1 MAFDTFDEGV
11 TLGGLRSKNEI
22 RILICYLLNCVK
34 ENMDKE
40 LVVQA
45 ITIDELANYFEVNAA
60 FDDLIKNGNIN
71 IKESE
76 IADGEQTYELTD
88 NGKMIANQLESVLS
102 YTVKEKV
109 YIRAIQLLGEKKKQR
124 ENSVEIKKTENG
136 FDVICKISGGDM
148 DLLSFTLYAPNFEQA
163 MVMKNNFY
171 DSPST
176 VYKVMLALMT
186 KDKENVG
193 EALEELYGVL

>member
-11 TLGGLRSKNEI
+11 TLGGLRSKHEI
-22 RILICYLLNCVK
+22 RILICYLLSCVK

-45 ITIDELANYFEVNAA
+45 LTFDELANYFEVSAA
-60 FDDLIKNGNIN
+60 FDDLIKNGNI
-71 IKESE
+71 KESE
-76 IADGEQTYELTD
+76 IVDETQTYELTD
-88 NGKMIANQLESVLS
+88 NGKMIANQLESTLS

-109 YIRAIQLLGEKKKQR
+109 YVRAIQLLGEKKKRR
-124 ENSVEIKKTENG
+124 ENSVDIKKTENG

-148 DLLSFTLYAPNFEQA
+148 DLLSFTLYAPTFEQA
-163 MVMKNNFY
+163 TVMKKNFF

-193 EALEELYGVL
+193 EALEELYGIL

>member
-11 TLGGLRSKNEI
+11 TLGGVRSKNEI
-22 RILICYLLNCVK
+22 RILICYLLYCVK

-45 ITIDELANYFEVNAA
+45 ITIDELANYFEVSAA
-60 FDDLIKNGNIN
+60 FDDLIKNGNI
-71 IKESE
+71 KESE
-76 IADGEQTYELTD
+76 IVDGTQTYELTD
-88 NGKMIANQLESVLS
+88 NGKMIANQLESILS
-102 YTVKEKV
+102 YTVKDKV
-109 YIRAIQLLGEKKKQR
+109 YVRAIQLLGEKKKRR
-124 ENSVEIKKTENG
+124 ENSVDIKKTENG

-148 DLLSFTLYAPNFEQA
+148 DLLTFTLYAPNFEQA
-163 MVMKNNFY
+163 MVMKKNFF
-171 DSPST
+171 DNPST

>member
-11 TLGGLRSKNEI
+11 TLGGVRSKNEI
-22 RILICYLLNCVK
+22 RILICYLLYCVK

-45 ITIDELANYFEVNAA
+45 ITIDELANYFEVSAA
-60 FDDLIKNGNIN
+60 FDDLIKNGNI
-71 IKESE
+71 KESE
-76 IADGEQTYELTD
+76 IVDGTQTYELTD
-88 NGKMIANQLESVLS
+88 NGKMIANQLESILS
-102 YTVKEKV
+102 YTVKEKAYV
-109 YIRAIQLLGEKKKQR
+109 KAIQLLGEKKKRR
-124 ENSVEIKKTENG
+124 ENSVDIKKTENG

-148 DLLSFTLYAPNFEQA
+148 DLLTFTLYAPTFEQA
-163 MVMKNNFY
+163 MVMKKNFF
-171 DSPST
+171 DNPST

>member
-11 TLGGLRSKNEI
+11 TLGGVRSKNEI

-45 ITIDELANYFEVNAA
+45 ITIDELANYFEVSAA
-60 FDDLIKNGNIN
+60 FDDLIKNGNI
-71 IKESE
+71 KESE
-76 IADGEQTYELTD
+76 IIDGIQTYELTD
-88 NGKMIANQLESVLS
+88 NGKMIANQLESILS
-102 YTVKEKV
+102 YTVKEKA
-109 YIRAIQLLGEKKKQR
+109 YAKAIQLLGEKKKRR
-124 ENSVEIKKTENG
+124 ENSVDIKKTENG

-148 DLLSFTLYAPNFEQA
+148 DLLTFTLYAPTFEQA
-163 MVMKNNFY
+163 MLMKKNFF
-171 DSPST
+171 DNPST

>member
-11 TLGGLRSKNEI
+11 TLGGVRSKNEI

-45 ITIDELANYFEVNAA
+45 ITIEELANYFEVSAA
-60 FDDLIKNGNIN
+60 FDDLIKNGNI
-71 IKESE
+71 KESD
-76 IADGEQTYELTD
+76 IVDGLQTYELTD

-102 YTVKEKV
+102 YTVKDKV
-109 YIRAIQLLGEKKKQR
+109 YVRAIQLLGEKKKRR
-124 ENSVEIKKTENG
+124 ENSVDIKKTENG

-148 DLLSFTLYAPNFEQA
+148 DLLTFTLYAPTFEQA
-163 MVMKNNFY
+163 MVMKKNFF
-171 DSPST
+171 DNPST

>member
-11 TLGGLRSKNEI
+11 TLGGVRSKNEI
-22 RILICYLLNCVK
+22 RILICYLLSCVK

-45 ITIDELANYFEVNAA
+45 ITIDELANYFEVSAA
-60 FDDLIKNGNIN
+60 FDDLIKNGNI
-71 IKESE
+71 KESE
-76 IADGEQTYELTD
+76 IVDGTQTYELTD
-88 NGKMIANQLESVLS
+88 NGKMIANQLESILS
-102 YTVKEKV
+102 YTVKEKAYV
-109 YIRAIQLLGEKKKQR
+109 KAIQLLGEKKKRR
-124 ENSVEIKKTENG
+124 ENSVDIKKTENG

-148 DLLSFTLYAPNFEQA
+148 DLLSFTLYAPTFEQA
-163 MVMKNNFY
+163 MVMKKNFF
-171 DSPST
+171 DNPST

>member
-11 TLGGLRSKNEI
+11 MPGGIRSKNEI
-22 RILICYLLNCVK
+22 RILICYLFNSVK

-40 LVVQA
+40 LIIQS
-45 ITIDELANYFEVNAA
+45 IMKEELANYFEISSA
-60 FDDLIKNGNIN
+60 FDDLITNGNL
-71 IKESE
+71 KESE
-76 IADGEQTYELTD
+76 ITDGIQTFELTE
-88 NGKMIANQLESVLS
+88 NGKMIANQLETALA
-102 YTVKEKV
+102 YTVKEKAYV
-109 YIRAIQLLGEKKKQR
+109 CAVKLLAEKKKQR
-124 ENSVEIKKTENG
+124 ENSVEIKKTEKG
-136 FDVICKISGGDM
+136 FDVICKVSGGDM
-148 DLLSFTLYAPNFEQA
+148 DLLSFTLYAPSFEQA
-163 MVMKNNFY
+163 LIIKKNFY

>member
-11 TLGGLRSKNEI
+11 TLGGVRSKNEI
-22 RILICYLLNCVK
+22 KILICYLLSCVK

-45 ITIDELANYFEVNAA
+45 ITIDELANYFEVSAA
-60 FDDLIKNGNIN
+60 FDDLIKNGNI
-71 IKESE
+71 KESE
-76 IADGEQTYELTD
+76 IVDETQTYELTD
-88 NGKMIANQLESVLS
+88 NGKMIANQLESILS
-102 YTVKEKV
+102 YTVKEKAYV
-109 YIRAIQLLGEKKKQR
+109 KAIQLLGEKKKRR
-124 ENSVEIKKTENG
+124 ENSVDIKKTENG

-148 DLLSFTLYAPNFEQA
+148 DLLTFTLYAPTFEQA
-163 MVMKNNFY
+163 MVMKKNFF
-171 DSPST
+171 DNPST

>member
-11 TLGGLRSKNEI
+11 TLGGVRSKNEI

-45 ITIDELANYFEVNAA
+45 ITIEELANYFEVSAA
-60 FDDLIKNGNIN
+60 FDDLIKNGNI
-71 IKESE
+71 KESE
-76 IADGEQTYELTD
+76 IVDGLQTYELTD

-102 YTVKEKV
+102 YTVKEKAYV
-109 YIRAIQLLGEKKKQR
+109 SAIKLLGEKKKHR

-148 DLLSFTLYAPNFEQA
+148 DLLSFTLYAPNYEQA
-163 MVMKNNFY
+163 MVMKKNFY

>member
-11 TLGGLRSKNEI
+11 TLGGVRSKNEI
-22 RILICYLLNCVK
+22 KILICYLLSCVK

-45 ITIDELANYFEVNAA
+45 ITIDELANYFEVSAA
-60 FDDLIKNGNIN
+60 FDDLIKNGNI
-71 IKESE
+71 KESE
-76 IADGEQTYELTD
+76 IVDGTQTYELTD
-88 NGKMIANQLESVLS
+88 NGQMIANQLESILS
-102 YTVKEKV
+102 YTVKEKAYV
-109 YIRAIQLLGEKKKQR
+109 KAIQLLGEKKKRR
-124 ENSVEIKKTENG
+124 ENSVDIKKTENG

-148 DLLSFTLYAPNFEQA
+148 DLLTFTLYAPTFEQA
-163 MVMKNNFY
+163 MVMKKNFF
-171 DSPST
+171 DNPST

>member
-11 TLGGLRSKNEI
+11 TLGGVRSKNEI
-22 RILICYLLNCVK
+22 RILICYLLSCVK

-40 LVVQA
+40 LVVHA
-45 ITIDELANYFEVNAA
+45 ITIDELANYFEVSAA
-60 FDDLIKNGNIN
+60 FDDLIKNGNI
-71 IKESE
+71 KESE
-76 IADGEQTYELTD
+76 IVDGTQTYELTD
-88 NGKMIANQLESVLS
+88 NGKMIANQLESILS
-102 YTVKEKV
+102 YTVKEKAYV
-109 YIRAIQLLGEKKKQR
+109 KAIQLLGEKKKRR
-124 ENSVEIKKTENG
+124 ENSVDIKKTENG

-148 DLLSFTLYAPNFEQA
+148 DLLTFTLYAPTFEQA
-163 MVMKNNFY
+163 MVMKKNFF
-171 DSPST
+171 DNPST

>member
-11 TLGGLRSKNEI
+11 TLGGVRSKNEI
-22 RILICYLLNCVK
+22 RILICYLLSCVK

-45 ITIDELANYFEVNAA
+45 ITIDKLANYFEVSAA
-60 FDDLIKNGNIN
+60 FDDLIKNGNI
-71 IKESE
+71 KESE
-76 IADGEQTYELTD
+76 IVDGTQTYELTD
-88 NGKMIANQLESVLS
+88 NGKMIANQLESILS
-102 YTVKEKV
+102 YTVKEKAYV
-109 YIRAIQLLGEKKKQR
+109 KAIQLLGEKKKRR
-124 ENSVEIKKTENG
+124 ENSVDIKKTENG

-148 DLLSFTLYAPNFEQA
+148 DLLTFTLYAPTFEQA
-163 MVMKNNFY
+163 MVMKKNFF
-171 DSPST
+171 DNPST

>member
-11 TLGGLRSKNEI
+11 TLGGVRSKNEI
-22 RILICYLLNCVK
+22 RILICYLLSCVK

-45 ITIDELANYFEVNAA
+45 ITIDELANYFEVSAA
-60 FDDLIKNGNIN
+60 FDDLIKNGNI
-71 IKESE
+71 KESE
-76 IADGEQTYELTD
+76 IVDGTPTYELTD
-88 NGKMIANQLESVLS
+88 NGQMIANQLESILS
-102 YTVKEKV
+102 YTVKEKAYV
-109 YIRAIQLLGEKKKQR
+109 KAIQLLGEKKKRR
-124 ENSVEIKKTENG
+124 ENSVDIKKTENG

-148 DLLSFTLYAPNFEQA
+148 DLLTFTLYAPTFEQA
-163 MVMKNNFY
+163 MVMKKNFF
-171 DSPST
+171 DNPST

>member
-11 TLGGLRSKNEI
+11 TLGGVRSKNEI
-22 RILICYLLNCVK
+22 RILICYLLSCVK

-45 ITIDELANYFEVNAA
+45 ITIDELANYFEVSAA
-60 FDDLIKNGNIN
+60 FDDLIKNGNI
-71 IKESE
+71 KESE
-76 IADGEQTYELTD
+76 IVDGTQTYELTD
-88 NGKMIANQLESVLS
+88 NGKMIANQLESILS
-102 YTVKEKV
+102 YTVKEKAYV
-109 YIRAIQLLGEKKKQR
+109 KAIQLLGEKKKRR
-124 ENSVEIKKTENG
+124 ENSVDIKKTENG

-148 DLLSFTLYAPNFEQA
+148 DLLTFTLYAPTFEQA
-163 MVMKNNFY
+163 MVMKKNFF
-171 DSPST
+171 DNPST

>member
-11 TLGGLRSKNEI
+11 TLGGVRSKNEI
-22 RILICYLLNCVK
+22 RILICYLLSCVK

-45 ITIDELANYFEVNAA
+45 ITIDELANYFEVSAA
-60 FDDLIKNGNIN
+60 FDDLIKNGNI
-71 IKESE
+71 KESE
-76 IADGEQTYELTD
+76 IVDGIQTYELTD
-88 NGKMIANQLESVLS
+88 NGQMIANQLESILS
-102 YTVKEKV
+102 YTVKEKAYV
-109 YIRAIQLLGEKKKQR
+109 KAIQLLGEKKKRR
-124 ENSVEIKKTENG
+124 ENSVDIKKTENG

-148 DLLSFTLYAPNFEQA
+148 DLLTFTLYAPTFEQA
-163 MVMKNNFY
+163 MVMKKNFF
-171 DSPST
+171 DNPST

>member
-11 TLGGLRSKNEI
+11 TLGGVRSKNEI
-22 RILICYLLNCVK
+22 RILICYLLSCVK

-45 ITIDELANYFEVNAA
+45 ITIDELANYFEVSAA
-60 FDDLIKNGNIN
+60 FDDLIKNGNI
-71 IKESE
+71 KESE
-76 IADGEQTYELTD
+76 IVDGTQTYELTD
-88 NGKMIANQLESVLS
+88 NGKMIANQLESILS
-102 YTVKEKV
+102 YTVKDKV
-109 YIRAIQLLGEKKKQR
+109 YVRAIQLLGEKKKRR
-124 ENSVEIKKTENG
+124 ENSVDIKKTENG

-148 DLLSFTLYAPNFEQA
+148 DLLTFTLYAPTFEQA
-163 MVMKNNFY
+163 MVMKKNFY

>member
-11 TLGGLRSKNEI
+11 TLGGVRSKNEI
-22 RILICYLLNCVK
+22 RILICYLLSCVK

-45 ITIDELANYFEVNAA
+45 ITIDELANYFEVSAA
-60 FDDLIKNGNIN
+60 FDDLIKNGNI
-71 IKESE
+71 KESE
-76 IADGEQTYELTD
+76 IVDGTQTYELTD
-88 NGKMIANQLESVLS
+88 NGQMIANQLESILS
-102 YTVKEKV
+102 YTVKEKAYV
-109 YIRAIQLLGEKKKQR
+109 KAIQLLGEKKKRR
-124 ENSVEIKKTENG
+124 ENSVDIKKTENG

-148 DLLSFTLYAPNFEQA
+148 DLLTFTLYAPTFEQA
-163 MVMKNNFY
+163 MVMKKNFF
-171 DSPST
+171 DNPST

>member
-11 TLGGLRSKNEI
+11 TLGGVRSKNEI
-22 RILICYLLNCVK
+22 KILICYLLSCVK

-45 ITIDELANYFEVNAA
+45 ITIDELANYFEVSAA
-60 FDDLIKNGNIN
+60 FDDLIKNGNI
-71 IKESE
+71 KESE
-76 IADGEQTYELTD
+76 IVDGTQTYELTD
-88 NGKMIANQLESVLS
+88 NGQMIANQLESILS
-102 YTVKEKV
+102 YTVKEKAYV
-109 YIRAIQLLGEKKKQR
+109 KAIQLLGEKKKRR
-124 ENSVEIKKTENG
+124 ENSVDIKKTENG

-148 DLLSFTLYAPNFEQA
+148 DLLTFKLYAPTFEQA
-163 MVMKNNFY
+163 MVMKKNFF
-171 DSPST
+171 DNPST

>member
-11 TLGGLRSKNEI
+11 TLGGVRSKNEI

-45 ITIDELANYFEVNAA
+45 ITIDELANYFEVSAA
-60 FDDLIKNGNIN
+60 FDDLIKNGNI
-71 IKESE
+71 KESE
-76 IADGEQTYELTD
+76 IVDGTQTYELTD
-88 NGKMIANQLESVLS
+88 NGKMIANQLESILS
-102 YTVKEKV
+102 YTVKDKV
-109 YIRAIQLLGEKKKQR
+109 YVRAIQLLGEKKKRR
-124 ENSVEIKKTENG
+124 ENSVDIKKTQNG

-163 MVMKNNFY
+163 MVMKKNFF
-171 DSPST
+171 DNPST

>member
-11 TLGGLRSKNEI
+11 TLGGVRSKNEI
-22 RILICYLLNCVK
+22 RILICYLLYCVK

-45 ITIDELANYFEVNAA
+45 ITIDELANYFEVSAA
-60 FDDLIKNGNIN
+60 FDDLIKNGNI
-71 IKESE
+71 KESE
-76 IADGEQTYELTD
+76 IVDGTQTYELTD
-88 NGKMIANQLESVLS
+88 NGKMIANQLESILS
-102 YTVKEKV
+102 YTVKEKAYV
-109 YIRAIQLLGEKKKQR
+109 KAIQLLGEKKKRR
-124 ENSVEIKKTENG
+124 ENSVDIKKTENG

-148 DLLSFTLYAPNFEQA
+148 DLLTFTLYAPNFEQA
-163 MVMKNNFY
+163 MVMKKNFF
-171 DSPST
+171 DNPST

>member
-11 TLGGLRSKNEI
+11 TLGGVRSKNEI
-22 RILICYLLNCVK
+22 KILICYLLSCVK

-45 ITIDELANYFEVNAA
+45 ITIDELANYFEVSAA
-60 FDDLIKNGNIN
+60 FDDLIKNGNI
-71 IKESE
+71 KESE
-76 IADGEQTYELTD
+76 IVDGTQTYELTD
-88 NGKMIANQLESVLS
+88 NGQMIANQLESILS
-102 YTVKEKV
+102 YTVKEKAYV
-109 YIRAIQLLGEKKKQR
+109 KAIQLLGEKKKRR
-124 ENSVEIKKTENG
+124 ENSVDIKKTENG

-148 DLLSFTLYAPNFEQA
+148 DLLSFTLYAPTFEQA
-163 MVMKNNFY
+163 MVMKKNFF
-171 DSPST
+171 DNPST

>member
-11 TLGGLRSKNEI
+11 TLGGVRSKNEI

-45 ITIDELANYFEVNAA
+45 ITIDELANYFEVSAA
-60 FDDLIKNGNIN
+60 FDDLIKNGNI
-71 IKESE
+71 KESE
-76 IADGEQTYELTD
+76 IVDETQTYELTD

-102 YTVKEKV
+102 YTVKDKV
-109 YIRAIQLLGEKKKQR
+109 YVRAIQLLGEKKKRR
-124 ENSVEIKKTENG
+124 ENSVDIKKTENG

-148 DLLSFTLYAPNFEQA
+148 DLLSFTLYAPTHEQA
-163 MVMKNNFY
+163 MVMKKNFF